1 LIDRVCAGATLASL
15 LTFSTP
21 AAAAGPDQPFPT
33 AGSPPALHF
42 DLTATQVKANCA
54 AAIAQTKEKVN
65 ALVAAGGPRTFGTV
79 VLPLEDAFADLNDET
94 VVETLLSQIATDSG
108 VRDASFAC
116 QNDESAFQNA
126 ITARPDLFHAV
137 AAASAGG
144 TARTTADRKLTQMWL
159 VLMKRSG
166 AALSPAD
173 RKQFVALSDK
183 LNAMESQFAENLGN
197 DKTTITLTAAQI
209 SGLPEDFVA
218 TLKKTDSGEYVVP
231 VGESTIEPFGQNASD
246 PAARKA
252 FYFAYLNRG
261 YPANEKL
268 LGDAIAVR
276 DQLAHLMGYDT
287 WAAYVLAD
295 RMAQTPQRV
304 DSFLSAL
311 DAKLLPR
318 AQVDVAT
325 LTALKSKDLGVA
337 SATLDPWDVIY
348 YDEMLNK
355 TRYAVDDHA
364 IAQYFPVEHVE
375 HAVLDIYSKLLGVTF
390 AKRDVANV
398 WYSDV
403 TEWTVTDAATG
414 RYIGDFYLD
423 LFPRDGKFSHF
434 AQFPL
439 LPTRRLADGR
449 VRAPVSAI
457 IGNWPRPAAGR
468 PAVLSHDDV
477 QTFFHE
483 FGHNMAALLATAPY
497 ETLSEGFR
505 QDFIEAPSQMLE
517 NWVWDPAI
525 LKQLSSNVTT
535 GQPLP
540 DDLIAHMRA
549 ARYVDNAFFTTRQIA
564 LATVDMKYHT
574 SGPHVDTAAVYAEV
588 FKDESPLPVPP
599 GIHPEASFGHLMGG
613 YDAGYYGYLWSKVY
627 AQDMFTAFARGGLE
641 SPVVGARYRQDILQ
655 PAREIEPDAEVNAFL
670 GRAMDP
676 SAFYKEFDEEG
687 NPAPAPAPSSS

>member
-1 LIDRVCAGATLASL
+1 LIDRVRAAGRTLASL
-15 LTFSTP
+15 LALSMLGTATAS
-21 AAAAGPDQPFPT
+21 DQPFPT
-33 AGSPPALHF
+33 AARPPALHF
-42 DLTATQVKANCA
+42 DLTAARVKANCS
-54 AAIAQTKEKVN
+54 AAIARAKVKVD
-65 ALVAAGGPRTFGTV
+65 ALVAARAPRTFDTV
-79 VLPLEDAFADLNDET
+79 VFPLEDAFADLNDET
-94 VVETLLSQIATDSG
+94 VVETLLSQVATGRD
-108 VRDASFAC
+108 VRDASFTC
-116 QNDESAFQNA
+116 QNDESAFQNEIA
-126 ITARPDLFHAV
+126 ARPDLFRAI
-137 AAASAGG
+137 AAAAAGG
-144 TARTTADRKLTQMWL
+144 TARTIADRKLTQIWL
-159 VLMKRSG
+159 VLLERSG
-166 AALSPAD
+166 AGLSAAD

-183 LNAMESQFAENLGN
+183 LNAMENQFGENLGN
-197 DKTTITLTAAQI
+197 EKTTITLTAAQI
-209 SGLPEDFVA
+209 AGLPEDFVA
-218 TLKKTDSGEYVVP
+218 TFAKTDAGGYVVP
-231 VGESTIEPFGQNASD
+231 VGESTVQPFAQNTSD
-246 PAARKA
+246 ATARKTY
-252 FYFAYLNRG
+252 YFAYLNRG

-268 LGDAIAVR
+268 LQDAIAIR
-276 DQLAHLMGYDT
+276 DQLAQLMGYKT

-304 DSFLSAL
+304 DSFLTAL
-311 DAKLLPR
+311 DVKLLPR
-318 AQVDVAT
+318 AQV
-325 LTALKSKDLGVA
+325 
-337 SATLDPWDVIY
+337 
-348 YDEMLNK
+348 DEMLNK

-375 HAVLDIYSKLLGVTF
+375 RAVFDIYSKLLGITF

-403 TEWTVTDAATG
+403 TEWTVTDTATG

-457 IGNWPRPAAGR
+457 IGNWPRPAPGH
-468 PAVLSHDDV
+468 PAILSHDDV

-497 ETLSEGFR
+497 ETLSQGFR

-535 GQPLP
+535 GEPLP

-564 LATVDMKYHT
+564 LAAVDMKYHT
-574 SGPHVDTAAVYAEV
+574 SGPHIDTAGTYAEV
-588 FKDESPLPVPP
+588 FKDDTPLPVPP
-599 GIHPEASFGHLMGG
+599 GIHPEASFTHLMGG

-627 AQDMFTAFARGGLE
+627 AQDMFTAFASGGLE

-670 GRAMDP
+670 GRPMDP

-687 NPAPAPAPSSS
+687 NPAPAPAPSPS